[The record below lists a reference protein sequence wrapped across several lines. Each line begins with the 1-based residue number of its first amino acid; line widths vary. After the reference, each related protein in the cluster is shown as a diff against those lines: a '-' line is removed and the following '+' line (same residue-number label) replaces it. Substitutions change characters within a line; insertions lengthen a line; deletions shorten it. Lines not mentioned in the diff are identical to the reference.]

1 MIKGGLGNIMK
12 QAQEMQKKMQEAQ
25 KAVSDLRI
33 KGEAGAGLASLEMS
47 GDYDALKFKLSADL
61 LKEDQEMI
69 EDILT
74 AVVNDAVQKVKK
86 ESKAKMAEF
95 TGGFKL
101 PEGFDL
107 PGSE

>member
-25 KAVSDLRI
+25 KAVADLRV

-47 GDYDALKFKLSADL
+47 GEYETLKVNLSKDL
-61 LKEDQEMI
+61 LEEDKEMI
-69 EDILT
+69 EDIIT
-74 AVVNDAVQKVKK
+74 AVVNDAVQRVKK

-95 TGGFKL
+95 TSGLQL